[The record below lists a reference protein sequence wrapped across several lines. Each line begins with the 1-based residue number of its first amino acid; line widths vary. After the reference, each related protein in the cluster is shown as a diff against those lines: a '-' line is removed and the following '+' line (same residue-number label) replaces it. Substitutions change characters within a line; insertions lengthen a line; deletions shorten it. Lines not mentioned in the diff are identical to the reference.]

1 MVMIV
6 IVDYSKFH
14 RVFIA
19 PFYSFISSY
28 SCNNSKYLFFGHNR
42 ISWITSN
49 SILPLWKY
57 VCVSVSLLTVLKPN
71 VLGGG
76 TFTDDQFLLHKTAK
90 T

>member
-6 IVDYSKFH
+6 IVDYRKFH
-14 RVFIA
+14 LGIYSSFLR
-19 PFYSFISSY
+19 FYSSY

-57 VCVSVSLLTVLKPN
+57 VCVSVSLLIVLKPN
-71 VLGGG
+71 LLVGG
-76 TFTDDQFLLHKTAK
+76 TFTDDQFLLHVTAK